1 MNTTEQLLNLLET
14 TLPSAWQEPV
24 MALAA
29 QTLHVDSP
37 LRVTLVGGFSVGK
50 SSLLN
55 MLLGEKLLFT
65 AIEEATALPT
75 FLEYGDQRAMSLI
88 GTDGSQL
95 PLEAA
100 DFERVTTQA
109 PEGAACAVLALPL
122 AWLQD
127 VVVIDLPG
135 LGSVSATHHAYT
147 LAQIQQADAILYLIE
162 PRGPSQSDL
171 NTLKHIRQYGKRVK
185 VIVTRWD
192 EVEAAIARGEKAPNL
207 QQWATQIEQKTA
219 LKVRLATASHHGHG
233 REEVLEFISRA
244 KEDIS
249 QIRLSRFKAEL
260 VPALQN
266 GLGLNTAEQ
275 QSCEIRS
282 EESARQLHTELMQRK
297 QALLTFKTS
306 LYEQQQQECKK
317 VESEGGSWADT
328 QRRQL
333 RQNLQLIA
341 NDLQSESDWQN
352 FMSQGADIL
361 RTELTRLAETMSQQS
376 VRYGELNLPPVAVEQ
391 LNLRLPSPETV
402 DANDFLEVAK
412 LSQLQHAL
420 MTKQQEIAAKTE
432 QLQNI
437 DEVDLT
443 QEEQALREMLGH
455 RQQVA
460 YEPLPRIIERTKGGA
475 GAAIGRM
482 IGEVADIGL
491 LFVNPAVAG
500 SKVASLAGKG
510 AKVINVSMNAKKV
523 AKGVATG
530 VKAAKAAKMGE
541 SIGKAQ
547 PVIEK
552 LGMLEV
558 LSLGYWGERIGGL
571 FGEQPSEIEV
581 VDPQARAE
589 QERALAELDNHILQ
603 LRRELARKED
613 MANERQLTGWALAQ
627 NQQEQARLQ
636 ADMAKVSQQL
646 ARRKQ
651 QAEAELAA
659 QHVQTIIRHAERAQ
673 GQWIRSFDQQSA
685 SMTTL
690 LLARV
695 KQYWT
700 NYVEQTLVDRMQE
713 VDGLVAQMQAAPQ
726 EKADTLARLQQ
737 EAIALNLILKE
748 LT

>member
-1 MNTTEQLLNLLET
+1 MNRTEQLLNLLET
-14 TLPSAWQEPV
+14 TLPTAWQEPI
-24 MALAA
+24 AELAA
-29 QTLHVDSP
+29 QTLHADSP

-75 FLEYGDQRAMSLI
+75 FLEYGDERAMSLI

-109 PEGAACAVLALPL
+109 PEGAACAVLALAL
-122 AWLQD
+122 DWLQD

-135 LGSVSATHHAYT
+135 LGSVSETHHAYT
-147 LAQIQQADAILYLIE
+147 LAQIQQADAILYLVE
-162 PRGPSQSDL
+162 PRGPSLSDL
-171 NTLKHIRQYGKRVK
+171 NMLKRIREYGKRVK

-192 EVEAAIARGEKAPNL
+192 EVEAAIARGEKSPNL
-207 QQWATQIEQKTA
+207 QQWAAQIEQKTE

-233 REEVLEFISRA
+233 REEILEFMSRA

-249 QIRLSRFKAEL
+249 HIRLSRFKAEL
-260 VPALQN
+260 VPTLQN
-266 GLGLNTAEQ
+266 ALGLNAAEQ
-275 QSCEIRS
+275 QSCEVRS
-282 EESARQLHTELMQRK
+282 EESARQLHAELMQRK
-297 QALLTFKTS
+297 QSLLAFKTS
-306 LYEQQQQECKK
+306 LYEQQQQEYKK
-317 VESEGGSWADT
+317 VENEGSSWAAT
-328 QRRQL
+328 QRKQL

-341 NDLQSESDWQN
+341 NDLQNENDWQDFIN
-352 FMSQGADIL
+352 QGAEVL
-361 RTELTRLAETMSQQS
+361 RTELSNLAETMSQQS
-376 VRYGELNLPPVAVEQ
+376 VSYGELNLPPVAVEQ
-391 LNLRLPSPETV
+391 LNLRLPAPETV
-402 DANDFLEVAK
+402 DVNDFLEVAK
-412 LSQLQHAL
+412 LNQLQQAL
-420 MTKQQEIAAKTE
+420 ATKQQEIAVKAE
-432 QLQNI
+432 QLQSI
-437 DEVDLT
+437 DDVDLT
-443 QEEQALREMLGH
+443 QEEQALREMLMH

-460 YEPLPRIIERTKGGA
+460 YEPLPRIIERTQGGS

-482 IGEVADIGL
+482 LGEIADIGL
-491 LFVNPAVAG
+491 IFVNPAVAG
-500 SKVASLAGKG
+500 SKAAALAGKG
-510 AKVINVSMNAKKV
+510 AKVINVSMNAKNV

-530 VKAAKAAKMGE
+530 IKASKAAKMGKN
-541 SIGKAQ
+541 IGKAH
-547 PVIEK
+547 PVMEK

-571 FGEQPSEIEV
+571 FGEQPSEVEV
-581 VDPQARAE
+581 IDPQARAE
-589 QERALAELDNHILQ
+589 QERALGELDNQIHQI
-603 LRRELARKED
+603 RRELARKED

-636 ADMAKVSQQL
+636 ADLEKVSGQL
-646 ARRKQ
+646 IERKQ
-651 QAEAELAA
+651 QAESELTA
-659 QHVQTIIRHAERAQ
+659 QRVQTIIHHAERAQ
-673 GQWIRSFDQQSA
+673 NQWLRSFDQQST

-713 VDGLVAQMQAAPQ
+713 VDSLVAQMQAAPQ
-726 EKADTLARLQQ
+726 EKATTLARLQQ
-737 EAIALNLILKE
+737 EAIALNHVLKE